1 MTKFYIL
8 FMAMALVGILFFVFA
23 KPLTELTPLEQPALS
38 DQRPDTRVCVQVITP
53 ARNPLTGEIKE
64 YPTPCDVPPTWEVIV
79 DETPGLDDYQ
89 PE

>member
-1 MTKFYIL
+1 
-8 FMAMALVGILFFVFA
+8 VGILFFVFA
-23 KPLTELTPLEQPALS
+23 KPLTEPTTLEPAS
-38 DQRPDTRVCVQVITP
+38 SGQEPGNQICVQVITP

-89 PE
+89 PQ